1 MAQKF
6 NFLDQNKSGKI
17 DYAAPEM
24 DLALQSILD
33 LTDAEVEEL
42 KSAFRRIDEDND
54 GKVDY
59 ASFVAAG
66 MNRHIQVSKQNL
78 HSAFDAIAENGLITK
93 AALIRNFQLAKP
105 RAGEIEYYGDEEE
118 TKDAQEEARASQT
131 QQAEEEAKWQRIIGK
146 YQLGDG
152 DTINFETFE
161 EIMKKRS
168 KSKQH

>member
-1 MAQKF
+1 
-6 NFLDQNKSGKI
+6 
-17 DYAAPEM
+17 M

-66 MNRHIQVSKQNL
+66 MNRHIQISQQNL

-93 AALIRNFQLAKP
+93 AALIRNFQLAEP
-105 RAGEIEYYGDEEE
+105 RAGEIESYGDEEE
-118 TKDAQEEARASQT
+118 TKDAQGDEHASQI
-131 QQAEEEAKWQRIIGK
+131 QQAEEEAKW
-146 YQLGDG
+146 
-152 DTINFETFE
+152 
-161 EIMKKRS
+161 
-168 KSKQH
+168 